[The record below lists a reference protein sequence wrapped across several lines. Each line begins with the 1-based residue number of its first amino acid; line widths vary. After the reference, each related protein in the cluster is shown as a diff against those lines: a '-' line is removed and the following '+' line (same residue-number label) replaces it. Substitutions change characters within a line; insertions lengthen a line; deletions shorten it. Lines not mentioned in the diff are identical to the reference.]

1 MQAVSPEYREIVN
14 RCLAETA
21 DEMISL
27 IEEKFV
33 RTRRGYCG
41 KSLEYTQNILAASI
55 NHEVNRND
63 ELDRHTHIFIPNLTQ
78 TNDGKIL
85 TIDIKFLMQQ
95 QKLFGAI
102 ARSKLASKLQREG
115 IKLEFDNPDK
125 GIYHVKGISR
135 DIEDYFSQRTAEII
149 REQKKLGEDNATAA
163 QLATLKTRKAKNHKV
178 DLDKIFSDTSNF
190 LKNSD
195 VKIHRHEKISPADV
209 KIKKQIFSDVLSEL
223 ELKNFSF
230 SRSDIIQ
237 KVLNAGLNAQIQLD
251 DVKKFINQ
259 SKRIRRTTD
268 EHGNEIF
275 VSIADEKCEQDL
287 LQLLQLGQ
295 GNGQTA
301 DRLLDKV
308 VAEKK
313 YTPNQEQVNAVLT
326 SLTSKNSYVATQGLA
341 GVGKTYFVKIL
352 RDICE
357 KCNIPVMGAAFSG
370 SAADELA
377 NDSGISNCNTID
389 SLLLKYENES
399 LQNLHK
405 PTISDFEFKRDH
417 NFRGLS
423 KDSNGGFLIVDEFGL
438 VDDIHARALMQLC
451 AAKGWKLLAIGDF
464 DQIPPINVG
473 DAHRFLINHG
483 ATTCFLQNITRQREN
498 LELLQVV
505 KESVLGSV
513 DNSFNLLGD
522 KIRQIEDRLQ
532 RRLASINEYFSALKK
547 YSQDKI
553 AVATLTNSERI
564 STNELIRERLIQQG
578 KLSEGKI
585 FHISNGDAKLP
596 AERDIKISVG
606 DRIICLKN
614 DKRIGVRNGTRGK
627 ILDIDEFGKITMRTD
642 SGKIISFSSNSY
654 NCFDLG
660 YAMTLN
666 KLQGATVQKI
676 ICNADS
682 NSHFDRNKFYVAVSR
697 AKLDAIIFT
706 DDKEKLQKDAQSW
719 CHKVTS
725 DDFIHN
731 LQSQIQENQSY
742 VVHSDYLSQSQRA
755 AFLQTKFYSPELIQR
770 NKNLIRDEIDLPNI
784 DNLSDIPSP
793 FYRVEF
799 SAKKSQPV
807 QGFSR

>member
-1 MQAVSPEYREIVN
+1 MICTVTPISNSKQVENYYTRDDYYSRNAKHDDFWQGKLSKKFDLFQKTVHKNHFAALINFTNERASAGDKKPTLGVDITFSCPKSVSILQAISPEYREIVN
-14 RCLAETA
+14 RCLKETT
-21 DEMISL
+21 DELISL
-27 IEEKFV
+27 IQEKFI
-33 RTRRGYCG
+33 RTRRGYGG

-63 ELDRHTHIFIPNLTQ
+63 ELDRHTHIFIPNMTQ

-102 ARSKLASKLQREG
+102 ARSKLASKLQSEG
-115 IKLEFDNPDK
+115 IELEFDNPEK
-125 GIYHVKGISR
+125 GIYRVKGISR
-135 DIEDYFSQRTAEII
+135 EIENFFSQRTAEII
-149 REQKKLGEDNATAA
+149 REQKKLGEDNAATA

-178 DLDKIFSDTSNF
+178 DLDKIFSDTSIF

-195 VKIHRHEKISPADV
+195 VKIQRHEKFSPADV
-209 KIKKQIFSDVLSEL
+209 KTKKQIFSDVLSQL

-237 KVLNAGLNAQIQLD
+237 KVLNAGLNAQILLD
-251 DVKKFINQ
+251 DVNKFINQ
-259 SKRIRRTTD
+259 SKRIRLTTD

-275 VSIADEKCEQDL
+275 ISIANEKCEHDL

-295 GNGQTA
+295 GNGQAIDSLTA

-308 VAEKK
+308 VAEKN

-357 KCNIPVMGAAFSG
+357 KCDIPVIGSAFSG

-377 NDSGISNCNTID
+377 NDSGIANCNTID
-389 SLLLKYENES
+389 ALLLKYENES
-399 LQNLHK
+399 LRNLHK
-405 PTISDFEFKRDH
+405 PTISNFEFKRDF

-423 KDSNGGFLIVDEFGL
+423 KDSKGGFLVVDEFGM

-451 AAKGWKLLAIGDF
+451 AAKGWKLLAIGDY

-498 LELLQVV
+498 LELLKVV
-505 KESVLGSV
+505 KESVLGNV
-513 DNSFNLLGD
+513 DTSFNLLGD
-522 KIRQIEDRLQ
+522 NIKQIENRQQ
-532 RRLASINEYFSALKK
+532 RQTATVDEYFDALEK
-547 YSQDKI
+547 YPQDKI

-564 STNELIRERLIQQG
+564 SANELIRQRLIQQG

-585 FHISNGDAKLP
+585 FHISNGDLKNP
-596 AERDIKISVG
+596 SERDIKISAG

-627 ILDIDEFGKITMRTD
+627 ILNIDDFGKITMRTD
-642 SGKIISFSSNSY
+642 SGKIISFSS
-654 NCFDLG
+654 
-660 YAMTLN
+660 
-666 KLQGATVQKI
+666 
-676 ICNADS
+676 DS
-682 NSHFDRNKFYVAVSR
+682 
-697 AKLDAIIFT
+697 
-706 DDKEKLQKDAQSW
+706 
-719 CHKVTS
+719 
-725 DDFIHN
+725 
-731 LQSQIQENQSY
+731 
-742 VVHSDYLSQSQRA
+742 
-755 AFLQTKFYSPELIQR
+755 
-770 NKNLIRDEIDLPNI
+770 
-784 DNLSDIPSP
+784 
-793 FYRVEF
+793 
-799 SAKKSQPV
+799 
-807 QGFSR
+807 